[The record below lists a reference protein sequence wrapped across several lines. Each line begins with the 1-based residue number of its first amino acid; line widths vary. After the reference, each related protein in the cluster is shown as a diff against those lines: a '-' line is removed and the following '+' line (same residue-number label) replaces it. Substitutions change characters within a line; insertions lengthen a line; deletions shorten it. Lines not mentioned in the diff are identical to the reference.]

1 MVTLF
6 GLLNLNKTSLFS
18 TQYAL
23 QTINHN
29 IANMNEAGYSRQD
42 VLFRSNFPTVTPHG
56 VLGNGVSVMTIKRST
71 AEFYTRQL
79 RRETANLGGWDM
91 VSSTLSEVESV
102 LQEPN
107 GSGLADAIHGFFEAW
122 NNLSVDPENGSMRV
136 AVVEAAN
143 RLTETFH
150 SVDNALEQIT
160 DNLNNQISADVDKVN
175 NIMKRISDINGQI
188 VSVESKDV
196 TANDLRDER
205 DRLLMELSKI
215 VKIDAKEDRFGS
227 VDVYINGTNVVHRTE
242 VSYLEVVNGSDS
254 NDTSLLIKIDKGD
267 DPLELESG
275 ELAGIVQA
283 RDRYMKEV
291 RASLDHVASVL
302 IDRVNELHRQGW
314 TPQGSGYDFFE
325 GDSAGT
331 ISVAYVIKN
340 NPGLVATSYDGTVGD
355 NSLANDIAALSEQ
368 AISEDDRRTIN
379 GLYDSVVA
387 VVGTYSRTAKN
398 MAANQQLICENLDTK
413 RESIVGVN
421 LDEEMVKLSQYQQS
435 YQAAARMVKVV
446 ESLIQTVIDLPAG
459 MY

>member
-1 MVTLF
+1 
-6 GLLNLNKTSLFS
+6 
-18 TQYAL
+18 
-23 QTINHN
+23 
-29 IANMNEAGYSRQD
+29 
-42 VLFRSNFPTVTPHG
+42 
-56 VLGNGVSVMTIKRST
+56 
-71 AEFYTRQL
+71 
-79 RRETANLGGWDM
+79 
-91 VSSTLSEVESV
+91 
-102 LQEPN
+102 
-107 GSGLADAIHGFFEAW
+107 
-122 NNLSVDPENGSMRV
+122 
-136 AVVEAAN
+136 
-143 RLTETFH
+143 
-150 SVDNALEQIT
+150 
-160 DNLNNQISADVDKVN
+160 
-175 NIMKRISDINGQI
+175 
-188 VSVESKDV
+188 
-196 TANDLRDER
+196 
-205 DRLLMELSKI
+205 
-215 VKIDAKEDRFGS
+215 
-227 VDVYINGTNVVHRTE
+227 
-242 VSYLEVVNGSDS
+242 
-254 NDTSLLIKIDKGD
+254 IDKGD